1 MHEQTI
7 RPAEEHMSPRR
18 THHPV
23 LYFIVLALVNLMWA
37 FQFSGARIAAAQ
49 LGPIM
54 VSFLPMALATV
65 LLFPLLF
72 REWRKSGALV
82 QVNRRDLRDFFLL
95 GVLGVTPAQLG
106 LTWGVQ
112 YAPASNGAVL
122 TLTIPILMVL
132 LAALLLGE
140 RMTLLRWFSFV
151 MAVGGVL
158 LVSDIDWHSVDL
170 VHRTYVL
177 GNLLLLA
184 SCAGSAFNNS
194 FSKQVLE
201 KFSPVEVLVYTF
213 LIADAILLVSML
225 FFESSSFARLAFLDA
240 PAWAS
245 LLAIATLSLAL
256 SMVLFFWVI
265 QRIDVTQA
273 SLSIYLLPVFGVL
286 ISAVTLR
293 EKLTARLVFGAA
305 LVFASTFL
313 VTTWEERRRARK
325 ATISREVSE

>member
-1 MHEQTI
+1 
-7 RPAEEHMSPRR
+7 MSLRR
-18 THHPV
+18 SHHPA

-54 VSFLPMALATV
+54 VSFLPMALATI

-72 REWRKSGALV
+72 REWRKSRALARI
-82 QVNRRDLRDFFLL
+82 NRRDLRDFFLL

-140 RMTLLRWFSFV
+140 RMTLLRWVSFV

-158 LVSDIDWHSVDL
+158 LVSDIDWQSVDL

-201 KFSPVEVLVYTF
+201 RFSPVEVLVYTF

-240 PAWAS
+240 AAWTS

-293 EKLTARLVFGAA
+293 EKLTARLVFGAV

-325 ATISREVSE
+325 ITISGEASE